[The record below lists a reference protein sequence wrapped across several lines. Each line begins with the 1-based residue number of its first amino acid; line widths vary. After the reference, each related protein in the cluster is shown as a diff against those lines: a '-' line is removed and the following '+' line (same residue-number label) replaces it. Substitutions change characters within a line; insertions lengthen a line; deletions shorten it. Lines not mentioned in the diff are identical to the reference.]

1 MPYQKSS
8 VTDPGRGK
16 SLTGFEYCH
25 QYSNT
30 TGEVPTADEL
40 KPGEIA
46 VNAADGKIF
55 YESNQ
60 GVVKSIPGGFTGS
73 FYVYDPSAATEM
85 FLTFSEGLLITAV
98 AQ

>member
-8 VTDPGRGK
+8 VSDPGRGK
-16 SLTGFEYCH
+16 SLSGFEYCH

-30 TGEVPTADEL
+30 SGEVPTAAEL

-55 YESNQ
+55 YENNQ
-60 GVVKSIPGGFTGS
+60 GVVKSIPGGFTGTLTT
-73 FYVYDPSAATEM
+73 YDTNLGQD
-85 FLTFSEGLLITAV
+85 FVLTFTNGLLISMTTP
-98 AQ
+98 